1 MNAHKLQQ
9 AIKPYNQRHNM
20 SLIQSFDKLL
30 EKTIKWLQSNQ
41 NAESVQ
47 KMTRQI
53 MNQLNRK
60 TNIHNPAEVRQTI
73 IEATNEFTGKP
84 LNPQSKRKWQL
95 IYKYFCQANKIN
107 GYEPIKFK
115 CSEDIPIIPTK
126 SQVERII
133 AATNRDYKLI
143 FTIMTET
150 GAEGEELHRTT
161 RYMIDT
167 EQRVI
172 TIKGVKGHGTAN
184 YRLKQ
189 TTNQM
194 LIEYLAKHQED
205 LPFPKAKLMGQAWR
219 HARDKLAK
227 AEQTPDLKKIPLKN
241 LRNYSGA
248 QLYLSMSKPDPISV
262 MRHLRH
268 KKIERTMHYIRA
280 IVIPTE
286 EDIEYHSTAVKTK
299 EEALEACNKNYTY
312 QNTTPDGWM
321 IYRKRK

>member
-1 MNAHKLQQ
+1 
-9 AIKPYNQRHNM
+9 
-20 SLIQSFDKLL
+20 
-30 EKTIKWLQSNQ
+30 
-41 NAESVQ
+41 
-47 KMTRQI
+47 
-53 MNQLNRK
+53 
-60 TNIHNPAEVRQTI
+60 
-73 IEATNEFTGKP
+73 
-84 LNPQSKRKWQL
+84 
-95 IYKYFCQANKIN
+95 
-107 GYEPIKFK
+107 
-115 CSEDIPIIPTK
+115 
-126 SQVERII
+126 
-133 AATNRDYKLI
+133 
-143 FTIMTET
+143 MTET